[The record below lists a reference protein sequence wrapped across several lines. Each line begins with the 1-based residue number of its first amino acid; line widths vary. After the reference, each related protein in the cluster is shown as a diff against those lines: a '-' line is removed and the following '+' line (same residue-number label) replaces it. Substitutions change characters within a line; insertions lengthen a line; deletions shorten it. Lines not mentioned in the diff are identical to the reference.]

1 MDENGYIQ
9 RVQQGDIEV
18 FGDLVESHVHRVR
31 AFIALSLP
39 VPHLIDE
46 IAHET
51 FVFAFQNIRQF
62 RPGSSFSSWLMA
74 IAANRVRA
82 EVQRFKRE
90 QLNRHKYTEQRVL
103 EILSAQPPEQTA
115 RELDLLEKCLQRV
128 PPRLRSLLDFKYRLA
143 CSTQEIATTFR
154 QSAAW
159 VRITLFRVRQQLK
172 HCVTTQLKIEP

>member
-9 RVQQGDIEV
+9 RVQQGDIEA
-18 FGDLVESHVHRVR
+18 FGDLMGVHVRRVR
-31 AFIALSLP
+31 GFIALSLP

-74 IAANRVRA
+74 IAANLVRA

-90 QLNRHKYTEQRVL
+90 QLNRDKYTEQRVL
-103 EILSAQPPEQTA
+103 ELLAARPPEQTA
-115 RELDLLEKCLQRV
+115 RELDLLEKCLQRI
-128 PPRLRSLLDFKYRLA
+128 PAHLRSLLDFKYRLT
-143 CSTQEIATTFR
+143 CSTEEIATTFR

-159 VRITLFRVRQQLK
+159 VRTTLFRLRQQLK
-172 HCVTTQLKIEP
+172 NCVSARLNPHA